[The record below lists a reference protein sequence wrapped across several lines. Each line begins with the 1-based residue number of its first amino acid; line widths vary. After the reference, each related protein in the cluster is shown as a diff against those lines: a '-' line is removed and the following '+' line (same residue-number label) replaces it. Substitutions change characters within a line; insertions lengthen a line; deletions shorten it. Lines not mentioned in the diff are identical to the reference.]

1 MARATAE
8 NRYVHT
14 NSLHI
19 AHELLVKYPDITRQ
33 ITAAMSL
40 D

>member
-1 MARATAE
+1 MARTAAE

-14 NSLHI
+14 NGLHI
-19 AHELLVKYPDITRQ
+19 THELLVKYPDITRQ
-33 ITAAMSL
+33 MTEAMSI

>member
-1 MARATAE
+1 MARTTVE

-14 NSLHI
+14 NSLRI
-19 AHELLVKYPDITRQ
+19 THELLVKYPDIMRQ
-33 ITAAMSL
+33 ITEAMSI